1 MKYLQS
7 AGAGLAGA
15 SALTLLHETV
25 RRFNPDAPRMDLLGM
40 RAIDKYLRK
49 AAIQPPRGKPLHTA
63 ALVGDML
70 SNTLYYSLAGAG
82 KKDTLWL
89 RGAGLGLAAGIG
101 AIVLPGPMGLGD
113 APSSRTPQTKAM
125 TIAWY
130 LAGGLATATVLH
142 WLNKSSK
149 PGSY

>member
-1 MKYLQS
+1 MNYLQS

-25 RRFNPDAPRMDLLGM
+25 RQFNPDAPRMDLLGM
-40 RAIDKYLRK
+40 RTIDKYLRK
-49 AAIQPPRGKPLHTA
+49 ADIQPPQGKPLHTA
-63 ALVGDML
+63 ALVGDIL
-70 SNTLYYSLAGAG
+70 SNTLYYSLAGVG

-89 RGAGLGLAAGIG
+89 RAAGLGLAAGIG
-101 AIVLPGPMGLGD
+101 AIVVPGPMGIGN

-130 LAGGLATATVLH
+130 LAGGLATAAVLH
-142 WLNKSSK
+142 WLNKENK